1 MDNLGAAARRR
12 LRRLRRRA
20 RFGALRRLTPLNDN
34 WGYDRGTPVDRWYI
48 ERFLERRA
56 ADVRG
61 RVLEVKSDDYARRFG
76 RDVTTEVLDIDR
88 DNPRAGIVADL
99 ARPEQLPEGRFDCF
113 VLTQTLQY
121 VPDPGAA
128 VRSCRQVLV
137 EGGVALV
144 TVPAVSAIMEPHRP
158 DLWRFTPSG
167 CRVLFD
173 EVFGARNVEVEV
185 HGNVLTSVAFLHG
198 IAAEELEPRELDA
211 SDPRYPVIVSVRAVR
226 A

>member
-1 MDNLGAAARRR
+1 MDNWGAAARRR

-20 RFGALRRLTPLNDN
+20 RFGALRRLTPLSDN

-76 RDVTTEVLDIDR
+76 RDVTTEILDIDE
-88 DNPRAGIVADL
+88 DNPRAGVVADL

-121 VPDPGAA
+121 VPDLEMA
-128 VRSCRQVLV
+128 VRSCRQVLA

-144 TVPAVSAIMEPHRP
+144 TVPTVSAIAESHWP
-158 DLWRFTPSG
+158 DVWRFTPSG
-167 CRVLFD
+167 CRALFD
-173 EVFGARNVEVEV
+173 QVFGADNVVVEA
-185 HGNVLTSVAFLHG
+185 HGNLLSSIAFLHG
-198 IAAEELEPRELDA
+198 IAAEELEPRELDVA
-211 SDPRYPVIVSVRAVR
+211 DPRYPVIVSVRAVR

>member
-1 MDNLGAAARRR
+1 MDTWGAAARRR

-20 RFGALRRLTPLNDN
+20 RFGALRRITPLSDD

-76 RDVTTEVLDIDR
+76 RDVTTEVLDIDE
-88 DNPRAGIVADL
+88 DNPRAGLVADL
-99 ARPEQLPEGRFDCF
+99 ARPEQLPERRFDCF

-121 VPDPGAA
+121 VSDLEAA

-144 TVPAVSAIMEPHRP
+144 TLPTVSAIAEPHRP

-167 CRVLFD
+167 CRALFD
-173 EVFGARNVEVEV
+173 EVFGEDNVEVEG
-185 HGNVLTSVAFLHG
+185 HGNLLTSIAFLHG
-198 IAAEELEPRELDA
+198 IAAEELDPSELGA
-211 SDPRYPVIVSVRAVR
+211 SDPRYPVIVVVRAVR

>member
-1 MDNLGAAARRR
+1 MDNWGAAARRR

-20 RFGALRRLTPLNDN
+20 RFGALRRLTPLSDN

-76 RDVTTEVLDIDR
+76 RDVTTEILDIDE
-88 DNPRAGIVADL
+88 DNPRAGVVADL

-121 VPDPGAA
+121 VPDLEMA
-128 VRSCRQVLV
+128 VRSCRQVLA

-144 TVPAVSAIMEPHRP
+144 TVPTVSAIAESHRP
-158 DLWRFTPSG
+158 DVWRFTPSG
-167 CRVLFD
+167 CRALFD
-173 EVFGARNVEVEV
+173 QVFGADNVVVEA
-185 HGNVLTSVAFLHG
+185 HGNLLSSIAFLHG
-198 IAAEELEPRELDA
+198 IAAEELEPRELDVA
-211 SDPRYPVIVSVRAVR
+211 DPRYPVIVSVRAVR